1 MRVKITFNAFFK
13 NVVLPQETVQSHARC
28 TMICTK
34 KEERIVEQE
43 GKAIIEIKGRETEGM
58 NEWRKVIEEKETL

>member
-1 MRVKITFNAFFK
+1 
-13 NVVLPQETVQSHARC
+13 
-28 TMICTK
+28 MICTK